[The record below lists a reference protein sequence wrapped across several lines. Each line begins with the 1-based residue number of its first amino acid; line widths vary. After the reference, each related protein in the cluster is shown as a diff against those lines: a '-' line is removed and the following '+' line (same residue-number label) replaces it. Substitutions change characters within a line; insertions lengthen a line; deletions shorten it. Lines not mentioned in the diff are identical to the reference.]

1 MKKRI
6 DSQNFLT
13 SIITVVIAIA
23 GFNNITLD
31 LDPSETAMNILTKN
45 WQYLI
50 EVAGPTLITF
60 SLKVIKAIQDK
71 TFTFKGLL
79 KSPNAVT
86 ALITLVAVLIT
97 GFGIILDPVAPQA
110 VTDALFSGSIISIIT
125 ALIAYI
131 ANPLYHFFFDKKTP

>member
-6 DSQNFLT
+6 DSQNFLA
-13 SIITVVIAIA
+13 SIITVIIAIA

-31 LDPSETAMNILTKN
+31 LDPSETAMNILTQN

-50 EVAGPTLITF
+50 QIAGPTLITF

-110 VTDALFSGSIISIIT
+110 VTDALFSGSVVSIIT